1 MEQEWL
7 EQKVKQIINSSGLDY
22 YREPLFG
29 YASASDPIF
38 LQFKTVVGENH
49 LLPYE
54 LLPVAQTVFAFF
66 LPFRKEIIGH
76 NQDGK
81 LASREWAKVYI
92 DTNRLISKIGLE
104 LQTALSEKKIQ
115 LVSQPPTYDFDKEKL
130 IANWSHRHIAYAC
143 GLGTFGRNNL
153 LITAKGCG
161 GRLGTLVL
169 DIPLKPSPRPQLVH
183 HCFHDT
189 KGCSYCQKICPV
201 QALSDS
207 LFNRQSCYEQ
217 LLLNDRTYQEL
228 ELCDVCGKCA
238 TGPCG
243 YIE

>member
-1 MEQEWL
+1 MKEWL
-7 EQKVKQIINSSGLDY
+7 EQKVRRIIGSSGLNY

-38 LQFKTVVGENH
+38 RQFKTAVGADH
-49 LLPYE
+49 LLPFD
-54 LLPVAQTVFAFF
+54 LLPEAKSVFAFF
-66 LPFRKEIIGH
+66 LPFRKEIIEH
-76 NQDGK
+76 NRGGK
-81 LASREWAKVYI
+81 LASREWAQVYI
-92 DTNRLISKIGLE
+92 DTNRLISKIGSE
-104 LQTALSEKKIQ
+104 LRTALGEKKIQ

-169 DIPLKPSPRPQLVH
+169 DIPLEPSPRPQLIH

-189 KGCSYCQKICPV
+189 IGCSYCQKICPV
-201 QALSDS
+201 QALTNSV
-207 LFNRQSCYEQ
+207 FNRQDCYQQ
-217 LLLNDRTYQEL
+217 LLLNDHTYQDL

>member
-1 MEQEWL
+1 MKEWL
-7 EQKVKQIINSSGLDY
+7 EQKVRGIIDASGLDY

-38 LQFKTVVGENH
+38 SQFKTVVGENH
-49 LLPYE
+49 LLPDDLMPE
-54 LLPVAQTVFAFF
+54 AQTVFAFF
-66 LPFRKEIIGH
+66 LPFRKEIVENNRSG
-76 NQDGK
+76 N

-92 DTNRLISKIGLE
+92 DTNRLISKIGSE
-104 LQTALSEKKIQ
+104 LQFALSEKKVR

-130 IANWSHRHIAYAC
+130 ISNWSHRHIAYAC

-161 GRLGTLVL
+161 GRLGTAVL
-169 DIPLKPSPRPQLVH
+169 DVPLEPSPRPQLIH
-183 HCFHDT
+183 HCFHDNN
-189 KGCSYCQKICPV
+189 GCSYCQKNCPV
-201 QALSDS
+201 RALSGS
-207 LFNRQSCYEQ
+207 VFKRQNCYRQ
-217 LLLNDRTYQEL
+217 LLLNDQTYQDL

-243 YIE
+243 YLE